1 MNPVFADA
9 VYWVALAHTKDQWH
23 PRSVVVSRTLGGVQ
37 LVTPE
42 AVLSAFL
49 AHFSGYG
56 TVLRQ
61 AAVRFVESVGNDK
74 AVAVRPQS
82 HESFVA
88 GLDLYKAR
96 PDKGYSLTDCISMVA
111 MREEGITEVLTHDE
125 HFAQEGFQ
133 VLL

>member
-1 MNPVFADA
+1 
-9 VYWVALAHTKDQWH
+9 
-23 PRSVVVSRTLGGVQ
+23 VSRTLGGVQ
-37 LVTPE
+37 LVTTE
-42 AVLSAFL
+42 EVLSEFL

-61 AAVRFVESVGNDK
+61 AAVRFVESITNDK
-74 AVAVRPQS
+74 SVVVRSQS

-96 PDKGYSLTDCISMVA
+96 PDKGYSLTDCVSVVA
-111 MREEGITEVLTHDE
+111 MREEGITQVLTHDE
-125 HFAQEGFQ
+125 HFAQEGFL